1 MTNLKPLLPG
11 EPTREQYLEM
21 DPVEFRARFR
31 ERVHHTLEIQTY
43 AAIHKGRKISDTQ
56 TNTVEELM
64 EIWKIRNL
72 PTDTAD
78 YQWAEQLLGFAKS
91 NLAGEKVDLS
101 PFAPK
106 WLNEDELKIFNHV
119 LYERRSVRHWL
130 DKDVPDELIDKIL
143 EAGLWAAHSCNL
155 QSIRYL
161 VVKEKNEP
169 NLFRGSD
176 IPGGPVHIVLLQD
189 ERAYQGNLRMP
200 KKNWLLDCGAAAQNV
215 VLAAHAHGLGGCWLT
230 FRGSMIERLR
240 ERFDIPEYIQVV
252 TYVDVGYPD
261 QDPAPPRRLDL
272 SEMVFARV

>member
-1 MTNLKPLLPG
+1 MTTKEPLMPG
-11 EPTREQYLEM
+11 ASTREDYLAM

-43 AAIHKGRKISDTQ
+43 AAINQGRKISDTQ
-56 TNTVEELM
+56 TNTVKELM
-64 EIWKIRNL
+64 EIWKIRGL

-78 YQWAEQLLGFAKS
+78 FQWAEEILAFAKT
-91 NLAGEKVDLS
+91 NLSGKEVDLS

-106 WLNEDELKIFNHV
+106 RLNEDEIKVFDNV

-130 DKDVPDELIDKIL
+130 DKDVPDELIDRLL

-161 VVKEKNEP
+161 VVREKNEP

-189 ERAYQGNLRMP
+189 ERVYQANLRMP
-200 KKNWLLDCGAAAQNV
+200 QKNWLLDCGAAAQNI
-215 VLAAHAHGLGGCWLT
+215 VLAAHAYGLGGCWLT
-230 FRGSMIERLR
+230 FRSSMIERLV
-240 ERFDIPEYIQVV
+240 ERFNIPEHTKVV

-261 QDPAPPRRLDL
+261 QDPAPPRRLNL
-272 SEMVFARV
+272 SEMVFAKS